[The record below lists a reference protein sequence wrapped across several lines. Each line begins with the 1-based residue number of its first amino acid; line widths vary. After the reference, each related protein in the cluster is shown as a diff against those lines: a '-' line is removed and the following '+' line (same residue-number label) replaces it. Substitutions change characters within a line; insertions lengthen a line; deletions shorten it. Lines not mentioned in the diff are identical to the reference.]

1 MAMKRGVVFTVRELL
16 KVNGGKGFTT
26 GRGIS
31 TEELNYLML
40 YWDKLVS
47 PTNNFIHISLANEEE
62 LENCGVLYRPRFTQQ
77 GRMDGARMTE
87 FHAFTHVEALNMM
100 RKNEREVDWRMHFFN
115 NEVSIHQEAAQQKEV
130 VRFELA
136 ELLPV
141 PPKDTPLQEILEFKE
156 RRSDELQALHG
167 YLDELYFEVLN
178 SGDFNLQR
186 AKALSGLRASL
197 DDLNKLN
204 GQGWRSP
211 IKFNLSTAFE
221 FDLNQIVNGGLKA
234 LEALSSQKPLEII
247 GIESVVNLLG
257 GFIKIRP
264 QLQNVLKDGDPK
276 LAYLTNAT
284 REGIL
289 EK

>member
-1 MAMKRGVVFTVRELL
+1 MKRGVVFTVRELL

-77 GRMDGARMTE
+77 GGMDGARMTE

-234 LEALSSQKPLEII
+234 LEALSTQKPLEII

>member
-77 GRMDGARMTE
+77 GGMDGARMTE

-276 LAYLTNAT
+276 LAYLTNAS

>member
-1 MAMKRGVVFTVRELL
+1 MKRGVVFTVQELL
-16 KVNGGKGFTT
+16 KLDDGKGFTT
-26 GRGIS
+26 GKSIS
-31 TEELNYLML
+31 AEEINYMIL
-40 YWDKLVS
+40 YWDRLVT
-47 PTNNFIHISLANEEE
+47 PANRFIYLGFENEEE
-62 LENCGVLYRPRFTQQ
+62 LAKCGVLFRPVFTPQ
-77 GRMDGARMTE
+77 GFMDGGGITD
-87 FHAFTHVEALNMM
+87 FHARTHVEALKMM
-100 RKNEREVDWRMHFFN
+100 RQKEREVDWRMHFFN
-115 NEVSIHQEAAQQKEV
+115 NEVSIPPEAAQKKEV

-141 PPKDTPLQEILEFKE
+141 PPKNTPLQEILEFKE
-156 RRSDELQALHG
+156 RRNDELQALHG
-167 YLDELYFEVLN
+167 YLDELYDEVLK
-178 SGDFNLQR
+178 SGDFNLQK
-186 AKALSGLRASL
+186 AKAISGLRASL

>member
-1 MAMKRGVVFTVRELL
+1 MKRGVVFTVRELL

-47 PTNNFIHISLANEEE
+47 PTNNFIHLSLENEEE

-77 GRMDGARMTE
+77 GGMDGARMTE

-115 NEVSIHQEAAQQKEV
+115 NEVSIHEEAAQQKEV

-264 QLQNVLKDGDPK
+264 QFQNVLKDGDPK

>member
-77 GRMDGARMTE
+77 GGMDGARMTE

-197 DDLNKLN
+197 DDLDKLN

>member
-1 MAMKRGVVFTVRELL
+1 MKRGVVFTVRELL
-16 KVNGGKGFTT
+16 KVNGGKAFTM

-62 LENCGVLYRPRFTQQ
+62 LENCGVLHRPKFTQH
-77 GRMDGARMTE
+77 GFMDGERMTE

-115 NEVSIHQEAAQQKEV
+115 NEVSIHQDAAQQKEV

-141 PPKDTPLQEILEFKE
+141 PPKDTPLHEILEFKE

-197 DDLNKLN
+197 EDLNKLN

-211 IKFNLSTAFE
+211 VKFNLSTAFE

-234 LEALSSQKPLEII
+234 LEALNSQKPLGMI
-247 GIESVVNLLG
+247 GIESVFNLLG

-264 QLQNVLKDGDPK
+264 QLQNVIKDGDPK

>member
-1 MAMKRGVVFTVRELL
+1 MKRGVVFTVRELL

-77 GRMDGARMTE
+77 GGMDGARMTE

-204 GQGWRSP
+204 GQGWRS
-211 IKFNLSTAFE
+211 
-221 FDLNQIVNGGLKA
+221 
-234 LEALSSQKPLEII
+234 
-247 GIESVVNLLG
+247 
-257 GFIKIRP
+257 R
-264 QLQNVLKDGDPK
+264 
-276 LAYLTNAT
+276 
-284 REGIL
+284 
-289 EK
+289 

>member
-1 MAMKRGVVFTVRELL
+1 MKRGVVFTVRELL

-62 LENCGVLYRPRFTQQ
+62 LENCGVLHRPKFTQH
-77 GRMDGARMTE
+77 GFMDGGRMTE

-130 VRFELA
+130 IRFELA

-167 YLDELYFEVLN
+167 YLDELYSEVLN

-204 GQGWRSP
+204 SQGWRSP
-211 IKFNLSTAFE
+211 LRFNLSTAFE
-221 FDLNQIVNGGLKA
+221 FDLNQIMSGGVTAYAA
-234 LEALSSQKPLEII
+234 LNSSRPFEVL
-247 GIESVVNLLG
+247 GVGAVVTLLG
-257 GFIKIRP
+257 GFVKVKP
-264 QLQNVLKDGDPK
+264 QLQNVLKNGDPK

>member
-1 MAMKRGVVFTVRELL
+1 MKRGVVFTVRELL

-77 GRMDGARMTE
+77 GGMDGARMTE

-197 DDLNKLN
+197 DDLDKLN

>member
-1 MAMKRGVVFTVRELL
+1 MKRGVVFTVRELL

>member
-1 MAMKRGVVFTVRELL
+1 MKRGVVFTVRELL

-77 GRMDGARMTE
+77 GGMDGARMTE

-186 AKALSGLRASL
+186 ATALSGLRASL

-264 QLQNVLKDGDPK
+264 QFQNVLKDGDPK

>member
-1 MAMKRGVVFTVRELL
+1 MKRGVVFTVRELL

-77 GRMDGARMTE
+77 GGMDGARMTE

-276 LAYLTNAT
+276 LAYLTNAS

>member
-77 GRMDGARMTE
+77 GGMDGARMTE

-186 AKALSGLRASL
+186 ATALSGLRASL

-264 QLQNVLKDGDPK
+264 QFQNVLKDGDPK

>member
-1 MAMKRGVVFTVRELL
+1 MKRGVVFTVRELL

-26 GRGIS
+26 GRSIS

-47 PTNNFIHISLANEEE
+47 PTNNFIHIGLANEEE
-62 LENCGVLYRPRFTQQ
+62 LENCGVLHRPMFTQH
-77 GRMDGARMTE
+77 GFMDGGMMTE

-115 NEVSIHQEAAQQKEV
+115 NEVSIHQDAAQQKEV
-130 VRFELA
+130 VRFELS

-141 PPKDTPLQEILEFKE
+141 PPKDTPLHEILEFKE

-197 DDLNKLN
+197 EDLNKLN

-211 IKFNLSTAFE
+211 VKFNLSTAFE

-234 LEALSSQKPLEII
+234 LEALNSQKPLGMI

-264 QLQNVLKDGDPK
+264 QLQNVIKGGDPK
-276 LAYLTNAT
+276 LAYLTHAT